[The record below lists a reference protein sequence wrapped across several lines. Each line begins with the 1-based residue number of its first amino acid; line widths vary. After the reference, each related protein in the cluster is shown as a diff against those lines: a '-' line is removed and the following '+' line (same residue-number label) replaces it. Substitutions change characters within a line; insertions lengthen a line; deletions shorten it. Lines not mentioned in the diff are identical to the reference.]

1 MRAFTAGRRSVFA
14 AALIAL
20 TVPVTAHAQT
30 AAEVAKANNPLAPV
44 TAVNLHNYFVPTL
57 YGVPNQS
64 ANAMM
69 LRGVFATSK
78 MILRGTLPLS
88 TTPSGSG
95 DAVSGLGDFNV
106 FDAFLLTSSES
117 KTQFGV
123 GPLLVIPTA
132 TDDLLGSGK
141 WQAGGAVVAVSNVT
155 PAVLAFGL
163 VTYQHSF
170 AGDGDRPT
178 VSLMTAQPGAVFQ
191 VGGGYYI
198 RTSGIWQWNTETG
211 DYAIPIGLG
220 AGKVMRAG
228 KAVLNMFLEPQFT
241 VLHEGVGQPAFQLF
255 AGLMAQ
261 FPKQ

>member
-1 MRAFTAGRRSVFA
+1 MRTSAAGILSVYA
-14 AALIAL
+14 TVLIAL
-20 TVPVTAHAQT
+20 TAPVTARAQT

-69 LRGVFATSK
+69 VRGVFATSR

-88 TTPSGSG
+88 TVPSGSG

-132 TDDLLGSGK
+132 TDDLLGTGK
-141 WQAGGAVVAVSNVT
+141 WQAGGAVVVVSNVT
-155 PAVLAFGL
+155 PTVLMFGL

-170 AGDGDRPT
+170 AGDSARAT
-178 VSLMTAQPGAVFQ
+178 TSLLTAQPGAIMQ
-191 VGGGYYI
+191 LGGGYYI

-211 DYAIPIGLG
+211 DYSIPIGLG
-220 AGKVMRAG
+220 VGKVMRAG
-228 KAVLNMFLEPQFT
+228 GAVLNLFLEPQFT
-241 VLHEGVGQPAFQLF
+241 VLHEGAGQPAFQVF
-255 AGLMAQ
+255 AGIMAQ

>member
-1 MRAFTAGRRSVFA
+1 MRSAISA
-14 AALIAL
+14 IAL
-20 TVPVTAHAQT
+20 FALAVPVSARAQS

-44 TAVNLHNYFVPTL
+44 TAVNLHNYFIPTL
-57 YGVPNQS
+57 YGVPDQS

-69 LRGVFATSK
+69 LRGVFATSR

-88 TTPSGSG
+88 TVPSGSG

-123 GPLLVIPTA
+123 GPLLVVPTA
-132 TDDLLGSGK
+132 TDDLLGAGK

-155 PAVLAFGL
+155 PAVLVFGL

-170 AGDGDRPT
+170 AGDSDRPT
-178 VSLMTAQPGAVFQ
+178 TSLMTAQPGAIFQ
-191 VGGGYYI
+191 VGGGYYL

-211 DYAIPIGLG
+211 DYSIPIGLG

-228 KAVLNMFLEPQFT
+228 NAVLNLFLEPQFT
-241 VLHEGVGQPAFQLF
+241 VLHDGVGQPAFQVF

>member
-1 MRAFTAGRRSVFA
+1 MTGTPAGRLVRCAMALLALAIPSTAG
-14 AALIAL
+14 
-20 TVPVTAHAQT
+20 AQS

-57 YGVPNQS
+57 YGVPGQS

-69 LRGVFATSK
+69 VRGVFATSR
-78 MILRGTLPLS
+78 MILRATLPLS
-88 TTPSGSG
+88 TAPSGAG

-106 FDAFLLTSSES
+106 FDAFLLTSGES

-132 TDDLLGSGK
+132 TDDVLGTGK

-155 PAVLAFGL
+155 PAVLVFGL

-170 AGDGDRPT
+170 AGDSARAT
-178 VSLMTAQPGAVFQ
+178 TSVVTAQPGAVFQ

-255 AGLMAQ
+255 AGIMAQ
-261 FPKQ
+261 FPKR

>member
-1 MRAFTAGRRSVFA
+1 MRSRLPAITLFALAIPATAG
-14 AALIAL
+14 
-20 TVPVTAHAQT
+20 AQT
-30 AAEVAKANNPLAPV
+30 AAEVAAANNSLAPIS
-44 TAVNLHNYFVPTL
+44 AVNLHNYFIPTL

-78 MILRGTLPLS
+78 MIVRATLPLI
-88 TTPSGSG
+88 TVPSGSG
-95 DAVSGLGDFNV
+95 DAVSGLGDFNM

-123 GPLLVIPTA
+123 GPLLSIPTA
-132 TDDLLGSGK
+132 TDDRLGSGK
-141 WQAGGAVVAVSNVT
+141 WQAGGAVVAVSNLT
-155 PAVLAFGL
+155 PTVLMFAL

-170 AGDGDRPT
+170 AGDSARPT
-178 VSLMTAQPGAVFQ
+178 TSLLTAQPGAIMQ

-198 RTSGIWQWNTETG
+198 RTSGLWQWNTETG
-211 DYAIPIGLG
+211 DYAIPFGLG
-220 AGKVMRAG
+220 VGKVMRAG
-228 KAVLNMFLEPQFT
+228 KTVLNLFLEPQFT